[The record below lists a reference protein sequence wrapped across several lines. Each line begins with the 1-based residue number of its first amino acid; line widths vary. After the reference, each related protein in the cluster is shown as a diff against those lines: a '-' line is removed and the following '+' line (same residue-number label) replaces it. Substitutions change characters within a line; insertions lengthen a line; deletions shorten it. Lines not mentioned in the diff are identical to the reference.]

1 MQCPDGDD
9 EERCNIPCPTSCD
22 CHALTL
28 NCEDGLLTTFP
39 NNIDSSFKFINLT
52 HNQLYTL
59 SNYSLFLPFLAKLSV
74 SHNFIT
80 YIAPGTFSYMK
91 NLLELDLS
99 YNRLTE
105 IQVGTFNGLN
115 SLIYL
120 NLLGNQGLN
129 DIRPGSFSELIMLPS
144 LSLSGSSIESI
155 QDMTF
160 LGLDNMINLD
170 LSYNDINLVSG
181 NAFDGL
187 GKLKHLF
194 LEGNSIKNVRG
205 KAFEPLN
212 MLSTLKSDHFKL
224 CCLATQVERSN
235 CEPPQDPISSCEDLM
250 NNNILRAFIW
260 ILGKYL

>member
-1 MQCPDGDD
+1 M
-9 EERCNIPCPTSCD
+9 
-22 CHALTL
+22 
-28 NCEDGLLTTFP
+28 NCEDGSLTTLP
-39 NNIDSSFKFINLT
+39 NNIDSSFRYINLN
-52 HNQLYTL
+52 HNKLFTL

-74 SHNFIT
+74 SHNSIT

-115 SLIYL
+115 SLVYL
-120 NLLGNQGLN
+120 NLLGIEELN
-129 DIRPGSFSELIMLPS
+129 DIRPGSFLDLVMLPS
-144 LSLSGSSIESI
+144 LNLSGSSIESI

-170 LSYNDINLVSG
+170 LSYNDINLLSD
-181 NAFDGL
+181 NAFDGI

-194 LEGNSIKNVRG
+194 LEGNRITNVRG
-205 KAFEPLN
+205 KAFQPLN
-212 MLSTLKSDHFKL
+212 MLHTLKSDYFKL

-260 ILGKYL
+260 ILGKCV